1 MIASPNRQAIK
12 WAVTILSLVGG
23 ALLTAAAN
31 EAWGVFGRVSTL
43 EANDK
48 STHETLEDIRAEQ
61 HEMRQDIKELLR
73 R

>member
-1 MIASPNRQAIK
+1 MIVNQRQAIR
-12 WAVTILSLVGG
+12 WTVAILSLIGG
-23 ALLTAAAN
+23 VLVTAAAN
-31 EAWGVFGRVSTL
+31 EAWGVFARVSTL

-48 STHETLEDIRAEQ
+48 STHETLGEIRDEQ